1 MFSVERMAKVLT
13 VSKSGY
19 YAFISR
25 PLSRQKKERRYLDV
39 LVKAAFEASHG
50 RYGSLKIS
58 RELAA
63 QGNPYRRSR
72 VADSMRRQD
81 LRSKVCR
88 KFVQSGLAV
97 RAAWEGESEAA
108 GGALG
113 RLQQAPGR
121 GVNCPRVH
129 GKIVRQQIW
138 R

>member
-58 RELAA
+58 RI
-63 QGNPYRRSR
+63 
-72 VADSMRRQD
+72 V
-81 LRSKVCR
+81 
-88 KFVQSGLAV
+88 
-97 RAAWEGESEAA
+97 
-108 GGALG
+108 
-113 RLQQAPGR
+113 APGWPIR
-121 GVNCPRVH
+121 CVARTCGRKCV
-129 GKIVRQQIW
+129 GSSW
-138 R
+138 